1 MTTTI
6 NLLPWREELRKQQQQ
21 EFVVLLVLAAVLGA
35 VVWFGWSSAV
45 NARISDQ
52 QNRISYIEK
61 ELAQLDDQIEEIKE
75 LEERRSELV
84 ERMQVIQDLQGN
96 RPTIVYLFDQ
106 LARTLPDGVHY
117 NKVSRKSGV
126 FSISGIAESNNR
138 ISRLMR
144 NLEESSWFESPN
156 LQTVTAAGDEENE
169 EANQFSLTVREGSPR
184 SNEDDGEGES

>member
-35 VVWFGWSSAV
+35 AVWFAWSWTV
-45 NARISDQ
+45 NSRISEQ

-61 ELAQLDDQIEEIKE
+61 ELAQLDDQISEIKE

-117 NKVSRKSGV
+117 NKISRKSGV

-144 NLEESSWFESPN
+144 NLEESSWFENPN
-156 LQTVTAAGDEENE
+156 LQTVTAAGDEENQ
-169 EANQFSLTVREGSPR
+169 EANKFSLTVREGSPR